1 MSDNNVTEAG
11 QSAGQLLRA
20 ARTGRGMSIEDVA
33 RQLRLSVRQITALEE
48 GDYGKLPS
56 GMFLRGFVRN
66 YARLVQ
72 IDAAPL
78 LQSLQ
83 QSVPPDPPQT
93 ILPQAEKIP
102 FPSNREQMRRNL
114 IIMGVAVAL
123 VLPLLIY
130 EIYRGSK
137 ETQQPAQP
145 QIQAKTEAEIEA
157 KSGVRQAT
165 VPLQLPLPSTPP
177 VAPPDSADR
186 INAAN
191 TAQPAAANAL
201 QPQSD
206 GLPQDQPIKT
216 TPRASASPDAGK
228 NVLRF
233 TFKEESWVAVRD
245 GRGKTIFSQLN
256 PGGTEQVVYGKP
268 PFSLIVGNATAV
280 RLDYNDQP
288 VDLAPHTSVEVA
300 RLILE

>member
-1 MSDNNVTEAG
+1 
-11 QSAGQLLRA
+11 
-20 ARTGRGMSIEDVA
+20 MSIEDAA

-48 GDYGKLPS
+48 GDHGKLPS

-83 QSVPPDPPQT
+83 QAVPPDPPQT
-93 ILPQAEKIP
+93 ILPPAEKIP

-114 IIMGVAVAL
+114 IIMGVVVAL
-123 VLPLLIY
+123 VIPILIY

-137 ETQQPAQP
+137 TAQQPVAKLESGTG
-145 QIQAKTEAEIEA
+145 QA
-157 KSGVRQAT
+157 S
-165 VPLQLPLPSTPP
+165 VPVPIQLPTAVPP
-177 VAPPDSADR
+177 PGGVGAE
-186 INAAN
+186 
-191 TAQPAAANAL
+191 QAAAATAAVTAVAADAL
-201 QPQSD
+201 QPKNDSQV
-206 GLPQDQPIKT
+206 QDQSIKT
-216 TPRASASPDAGK
+216 APRASASPDAGK

-233 TFKEESWVAVRD
+233 IFKEESWVAVRD
-245 GRGKTIFSQLN
+245 GRGKTVFSQLN

-280 RLDYNDQP
+280 KLNYNDQP
-288 VDLAPHTSVEVA
+288 VDLASHTSVEVA
-300 RLILE
+300 RLVLE